1 MIVDALTRNA
11 GNVTRAA
18 KDADVSRPTFHDL
31 LKKHGID
38 AERFRRPDLPSSEED
53 DEETTA

>member
-1 MIVDALTRNA
+1 MSNA

-53 DEETTA
+53 EEEPAT